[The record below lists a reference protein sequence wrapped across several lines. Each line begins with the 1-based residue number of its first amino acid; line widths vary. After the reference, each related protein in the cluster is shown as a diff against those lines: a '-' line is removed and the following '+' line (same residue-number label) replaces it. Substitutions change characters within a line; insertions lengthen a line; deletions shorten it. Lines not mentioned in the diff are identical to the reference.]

1 LFAAVNLTILY
12 QFKKEIT
19 EADLEV
25 RQTTA

>member
-12 QFKKEIT
+12 QLKKEIT